1 MSLSRHSFFSC
12 NSSWARCCHSRESG
26 SVSVSCALGEEE
38 EDDGD
43 DDDDEEEEENG
54 QYDDENCGDG
64 KEKS

>member
-1 MSLSRHSFFSC
+1 M
-12 NSSWARCCHSRESG
+12 
-26 SVSVSCALGEEE
+26 SVSCALAEID